1 MLKYTNNYAFG
12 GEQSQD
18 VISTAF
24 GLKFLAVCWLSVLST
39 QEWFLAPDSSDLL
52 SLNLEKVAMAAHLL
66 VTLPLIAMR
75 FWRQL

>member
-24 GLKFLAVCWLSVLST
+24 GLKFLTVCWLSVLST
-39 QEWFLAPDSSDLL
+39 QSGSLL
-52 SLNLEKVAMAAHLL
+52 QTAM
-66 VTLPLIAMR
+66 TFCP
-75 FWRQL
+75 